1 MKREFL
7 FFSGI
12 CALFVVLSCIDSQ
25 PAGSRLNIDQV
36 EDTKLFGQTDALLPD
51 FSESSENY
59 ISQWPVFDDLITEV
73 LAINQASLKTIQ
85 QRSNLLVSRM
95 DSLTRKIPDTLNTKP
110 IYSRVIVTKTRAAIV
125 KQEANKD
132 RLDTLAMQQAI
143 VQMNLATANLIIQI
157 NEKFEKDTQDNNVK
171 NNELKEK
178 QMLKKRLDSV
188 YKSSREN
195 NTK

>member
-1 MKREFL
+1 MKRKFL
-7 FFSGI
+7 FFSSI
-12 CALFVVLSCIDSQ
+12 CLLFVILSCIDQQ
-25 PAGSRLNIDQV
+25 PGGSRLKINQV
-36 EDTKLFGQTDALLPD
+36 GETKLFGQADAMLPG

-95 DSLTRKIPDTLNTKP
+95 DSLTKNIPDTLYTQP
-110 IYSRVIVTKTRAAIV
+110 IYARVIIAKTRAAMV
-125 KQEANKD
+125 KQSANKA
-132 RLDTLAMQQAI
+132 RLDTLAMQKAI
-143 VQMNLATANLIIQI
+143 MEMNLATANLIIQI

-178 QMLKKRLDSV
+178 QVLKKRLYSG
-188 YKSSREN
+188 YKSSSDN
-195 NTK
+195 K

>member
-7 FFSGI
+7 FFSSI
-12 CALFVVLSCIDSQ
+12 CLLFVVSCIDSQ
-25 PAGSRLNIDQV
+25 QTATQTKTDQV
-36 EDTKLFGQTDALLPD
+36 TDSKLFGQADAMLPD

-73 LAINQASLKTIQ
+73 LAINQASLTTIQ

-95 DSLTRKIPDTLNTKP
+95 DSLTKNIPDTLNTQP
-110 IYSRVIVTKTRAAIV
+110 IYSRVIITKTRAAII
-125 KQEANKD
+125 KQVANKG
-132 RLDTLAMQQAI
+132 RLDTLEMQKAI
-143 VQMNLATANLIIQI
+143 MQMNLATANLIIQI
-157 NEKFEKDTQDNNVK
+157 NEKFEKDTQDNSVK

-178 QMLKKRLDSV
+178 KMLKKRLDSV

>member
-1 MKREFL
+1 
-7 FFSGI
+7 
-12 CALFVVLSCIDSQ
+12 
-25 PAGSRLNIDQV
+25 
-36 EDTKLFGQTDALLPD
+36 
-51 FSESSENY
+51 
-59 ISQWPVFDDLITEV
+59 
-73 LAINQASLKTIQ
+73 
-85 QRSNLLVSRM
+85 
-95 DSLTRKIPDTLNTKP
+95 
-110 IYSRVIVTKTRAAIV
+110 
-125 KQEANKD
+125 
-132 RLDTLAMQQAI
+132 MQQAI

>member
-7 FFSGI
+7 FFSSI
-12 CALFVVLSCIDSQ
+12 CLLFVVSCIDSQ
-25 PAGSRLNIDQV
+25 QTATQTKIDQV
-36 EDTKLFGQTDALLPD
+36 TDSKLFGQADAMLPD

-73 LAINQASLKTIQ
+73 LAINQASLTTIQ

-95 DSLTRKIPDTLNTKP
+95 DSLTKNIPDTLNTQP

-157 NEKFEKDTQDNNVK
+157 NEKFEKDTQDNSVK

-178 QMLKKRLDSV
+178 QVLKKRLDSV
-188 YKSSREN
+188 YKTSAQN
-195 NTK
+195 NKK

>member
-7 FFSGI
+7 FFSSI
-12 CALFVVLSCIDSQ
+12 CLLFVVSCIDSQ
-25 PAGSRLNIDQV
+25 QTATQTKIDQV
-36 EDTKLFGQTDALLPD
+36 TDSKLFGQADAMLPD

-95 DSLTRKIPDTLNTKP
+95 DSLTRKIPDTLNTQP

-157 NEKFEKDTQDNNVK
+157 NEKFEKDTQDNSVK